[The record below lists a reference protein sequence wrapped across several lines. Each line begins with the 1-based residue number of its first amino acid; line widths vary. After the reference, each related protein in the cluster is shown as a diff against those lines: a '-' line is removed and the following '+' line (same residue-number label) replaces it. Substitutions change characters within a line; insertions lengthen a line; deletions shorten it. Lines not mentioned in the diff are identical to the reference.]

1 MSKLQNRSKLATAL
15 FAVAIGVA
23 ACGKA
28 DVATP
33 APGDGARGIVAN
45 EGGRQASAKPDQTPA
60 YGQPGGAPSEV
71 HSGPVAPTPDTDPR
85 N

>member
-1 MSKLQNRSKLATAL
+1 MSKSTNNLRIAATLAGI
-15 FAVAIGVA
+15 AIGVA

-33 APGDGARGIVAN
+33 EPGDGARGLVAN

-71 HSGPVAPTPDTDPR
+71 HSGPVAPTPDTDTR